1 MCPFS
6 LLFVLTSPHPS
17 LFPFRDALL
26 REGQEQISMSFWND
40 PLKVAADWLMGIF
53 TGWGMP
59 EVAAQILIG
68 FLGIFVLIS
77 LLMVLDIFLV
87 WVERKVVSRF
97 QDRIGPNRV
106 GPFGLIQ
113 PFADIIKLLIKEDIT
128 PGGAD
133 RVVYNIAPMLS
144 MMSVLILWAVVPLAP
159 RIIGVDLNIGA
170 LYIIAAGAIGTL
182 SIIMAG
188 WSSNNKFALI
198 GAFRQVAVMVSFE
211 IPMLTMLLIPTIFA
225 GSMGFNAITEAQ
237 DIWFFWLAPLAAIIF
252 LIAAI
257 AELGR
262 APFDMSE
269 GESELVAGFNTEYS
283 GMKFGMF
290 YAGELLHAF
299 TFGGFWAIL
308 FFGGYRFFGLERVSA
323 FLAIAVIIFK
333 AFIGYWIIMWIKYT
347 LMRIRIDHML
357 AFNWKFLTPLAFTLL
372 MVVALMNALL
382 KGTPTLV
389 YVAGMFL
396 SNLGL
401 GWIALEVVRSYSH
414 GEREKVEGPK
424 PVVEAVHH

>member
-1 MCPFS
+1 MN
-6 LLFVLTSPHPS
+6 
-17 LFPFRDALL
+17 
-26 REGQEQISMSFWND
+26 FWND
-40 PLKVAADWLMGIF
+40 PLKAAADWLLGIF
-53 TGWGMP
+53 TGWGMS
-59 EVAAQILIG
+59 ETLALILIG
-68 FLGIFVLIS
+68 FLGVFLLIG

-113 PFADIIKLLIKEDIT
+113 PFADIIKLIIKEDIT

-133 RVVYNIAPMLS
+133 KVVYNLAPILS

-159 RIIGVDLNIGA
+159 TFLGVDLNIGV

-198 GAFRQVAVMVSFE
+198 GAFRQVAVMISFE
-211 IPMLTMLLIPTIFA
+211 VPMLTMMLIPTIFA
-225 GSMGFNAITEAQ
+225 GSMGMNAIIQ
-237 DIWFFWLAPLAAIIF
+237 GQNVWYFWIAPLAAVIF

-262 APFDMSE
+262 APFDMAE
-269 GESELVAGFNTEYS
+269 GESELVSGFNIEYS

-299 TFGGFWAIL
+299 TFGGFLAIL
-308 FFGGYRFFGLERVSA
+308 FFGGYRFFGLEKVSP
-323 FLAIAVIIFK
+323 FLAIATLIFK
-333 AFIGYWIIMWIKYT
+333 AFVGYFIIMWVKYT
-347 LMRIRIDHML
+347 LLRIRIDHML
-357 AFNWKFLTPLAFTLL
+357 AFNWKFLTPLAFVLL
-372 MVVALMNALL
+372 MVIALMNALL
-382 KGTPTLV
+382 AGTSTWV
-389 YVAGMFL
+389 YVPVMFL
-396 SNLGL
+396 SNVVVA
-401 GWIALEVVRSYSH
+401 WIALEIARSHSLK
-414 GEREKVEGPK
+414 EREKVEGPNTAGTL
-424 PVVEAVHH
+424 VEIEAAHQ

>member
-1 MCPFS
+1 M
-6 LLFVLTSPHPS
+6 TSPHPS
-17 LFPFRDALL
+17 PEVRGAGVK
-26 REGQEQISMSFWND
+26 RMSFLQD
-40 PLKVAADWLMGIF
+40 PLKVAADWLLGIF

-59 EVAAQILIG
+59 ALAAQVLIG
-68 FLGIFVLIS
+68 FLGILLLIS

-225 GSMGFNAITEAQ
+225 GSMGFNAVIQAQ
-237 DIWFFWLAPLAAIIF
+237 YPVPFVLIAPLAAIIF

-262 APFDMSE
+262 APFDMAE
-269 GESELVAGFNTEYS
+269 GESELVAGYNTEYS

-308 FFGGYRFFGLERVSA
+308 FFGGYRFLGLEKVSA

-333 AFIGYWIIMWIKYT
+333 AFLGYWFIMWVKYT

-357 AFNWKFLTPLAFTLL
+357 GFNWKFLTPLSFTLL
-372 MVVALMNALL
+372 MVTALLNALL
-382 KGTPTLV
+382 GGTPTLF

-396 SNLGL
+396 SNIIL
-401 GWIALEVVRSYSH
+401 GWIALEIARSYSRK
-414 GEREKVEGPK
+414 ERKKVEGMK
-424 PVVEAVHH
+424 KVATT

>member
-1 MCPFS
+1 
-6 LLFVLTSPHPS
+6 
-17 LFPFRDALL
+17 
-26 REGQEQISMSFWND
+26 MSNFLQD

-59 EVAAQILIG
+59 EIAAQILIG
-68 FLGIFVLIS
+68 FLGVGLLIT

-133 RVVYNIAPMLS
+133 KVVYNIAPILS

-159 RIIGVDLNIGA
+159 RMIGVDLNIAA

-188 WSSNNKFALI
+188 WASNNKFALI
-198 GAFRQVAVMVSFE
+198 GAFRQVAVMVAFE

-225 GSMGFNAITEAQ
+225 ESMGFNAIIEAQ
-237 DIWFFWLAPLAAIIF
+237 DTWFFWLAPLGAVIF

-262 APFDMSE
+262 APFDMAE
-269 GESELVAGFNTEYS
+269 GESELVAGYNTEYS

-308 FFGGYRFFGLERVSA
+308 FFGGYRFFGLEQVSA
-323 FLAIAVIIFK
+323 FLAIAVIVFK
-333 AFIGYWIIMWIKYT
+333 AFIGYWIIMWVKYT
-347 LMRIRIDHML
+347 LLRIRIDHML
-357 AFNWKFLTPLAFTLL
+357 GFNWKFLTPLAFVLL
-372 MVVALMNALL
+372 MVVALLNALL
-382 KGTPTLV
+382 AGTPPLLYTAV
-389 YVAGMFL
+389 MFL
-396 SNLGL
+396 ANILL
-401 GWIALEVVRSYSH
+401 GWVALEMARSHSRK
-414 GEREKVEGPK
+414 ERERVEGAK
-424 PVVEAVHH
+424 QVVEAHH

>member
-1 MCPFS
+1 MN
-6 LLFVLTSPHPS
+6 
-17 LFPFRDALL
+17 
-26 REGQEQISMSFWND
+26 FWND
-40 PLKVAADWLMGIF
+40 PLKIAANWLLGIF

-59 EVAAQILIG
+59 EVIAQVLIG
-68 FLGIFVLIS
+68 FLGVLLLLS

-128 PGGAD
+128 PTGAD
-133 RVVYNIAPMLS
+133 KVVYNLAPLLS

-159 RIIGVDLNIGA
+159 TILGVDLNIGA
-170 LYIIAAGAIGTL
+170 LYIIAAGAIGAL

-188 WSSNNKFALI
+188 WASNNKYALI
-198 GAFRQVAVMVSFE
+198 GAFRQVAVLVSFE
-211 IPMLTMLLIPTIFA
+211 IPMLTTLLIPTIFA
-225 GSMGFNAITEAQ
+225 GSMGMGAITQDQ
-237 DIWFFWLAPLAAIIF
+237 DIWYVFLSPLGALIF

-262 APFDMSE
+262 APFDMGE
-269 GESELVAGFNTEYS
+269 AESELVSGYNIEYS

-308 FFGGYRFFGLERVSA
+308 FFGGYRFFGLEQVSP
-323 FLAIAVIIFK
+323 FLAVAVILFK
-333 AFIGYWIIMWIKYT
+333 AMIGYWIIMWIKYT
-347 LMRIRIDHML
+347 LLRIRIDHML
-357 AFNWKFLTPLAFTLL
+357 AFNWKFLTPLAFVLL
-372 MVVALMNALL
+372 MVTALMNALL
-382 KGTPTLV
+382 ADAPGWL
-389 YVAGMFL
+389 YISGMFL
-396 SNLGL
+396 SNVLTA
-401 GWIALEVVRSYSH
+401 WIAMEIARTVSRR
-414 GEREKVEGPK
+414 EREKLEGIK
-424 PVVEAVHH
+424 QVAEVGHS

>member
-1 MCPFS
+1 
-6 LLFVLTSPHPS
+6 
-17 LFPFRDALL
+17 
-26 REGQEQISMSFWND
+26 MSVWND
-40 PLKVAADWLMGIF
+40 PLKVAADWLTGVF
-53 TGWGMP
+53 TGWGIP
-59 EVAAQILIG
+59 EIAAQILIG
-68 FLGIFVLIS
+68 FLGIFLLIS
-77 LLMVLDIFLV
+77 LLMLLDIFLV

-128 PGGAD
+128 PSGAD
-133 RVVYNIAPMLS
+133 KVVYNLAPMLS
-144 MMSVLILWAVVPLAP
+144 MMSVLILCAVVPLAP

-188 WSSNNKFALI
+188 WASNNKYALI

-225 GSMGFNAITEAQ
+225 ESMGLNAMTEKQ
-237 DIWFFWLAPLAAIIF
+237 DIWYVWLAPLAALIF

-262 APFDMSE
+262 APFDMAE
-269 GESELVAGFNTEYS
+269 GESELVAGYNTEYS

-308 FFGGYRFFGLERVSA
+308 FFGGYRFFGLEQVSA
-323 FLAIAVIIFK
+323 FLAIAVVLFK
-333 AFIGYWIIMWIKYT
+333 AFVGYWIIMWVKYT
-347 LMRIRIDHML
+347 LLRIRIDHML
-357 AFNWKFLTPLAFTLL
+357 SFNWKFLTPLAFVLL
-372 MVVALMNALL
+372 MVVALMHALFVNSPMWL
-382 KGTPTLV
+382 YVLV
-389 YVAGMFL
+389 MFL
-396 SNLGL
+396 SNVAL
-401 GWIALEVVRSYSH
+401 GWIALEIARSYSRK
-414 GEREKVEGPK
+414 ERERVEG
-424 PVVEAVHH
+424 VVTT

>member
-1 MCPFS
+1 
-6 LLFVLTSPHPS
+6 
-17 LFPFRDALL
+17 
-26 REGQEQISMSFWND
+26 MSFWKD
-40 PLKVAADWLMGIF
+40 PLKVVADWLIGF
-53 TGWGMP
+53 LTGWGMP
-59 EVAAQILIG
+59 AVAANILIG
-68 FLGIFVLIS
+68 FLGIFLLIA
-77 LLMVLDIFLV
+77 LLMLLDIFLV

-113 PFADIIKLLIKEDIT
+113 PFADIIKLIIKEDTT

-133 RVVYNIAPMLS
+133 KVVYNIAPMLS

-211 IPMLTMLLIPTIFA
+211 IPMLSTLLIPTIFA
-225 GSMGFNAITEAQ
+225 GSMGLNAITEKQ
-237 DIWFFWLAPLAAIIF
+237 DIWFVFLAPLGALIF

-262 APFDMSE
+262 APFDMAE
-269 GESELVAGFNTEYS
+269 GESELVAGYNTEYS

-299 TFGGFWAIL
+299 TFGGFWSIL
-308 FFGGYRFFGLERVSA
+308 FFGGYRFLGLEQVSA
-323 FLAIAVIIFK
+323 FLAIAVILFK
-333 AFIGYWIIMWIKYT
+333 AFIGYWIIMWVKYT
-347 LMRIRIDHML
+347 LLRIRIDHML
-357 AFNWKFLTPLAFTLL
+357 GFNWKFLTPLSFTLL
-372 MVVALMNALL
+372 MVIALMNAILA
-382 KGTPTLV
+382 GTPILV
-389 YVAGMFL
+389 YTLGMFL
-396 SNLGL
+396 SNVVL
-401 GWIALEVVRSYSH
+401 GWIALEIARSYSRK
-414 GEREKVEGPK
+414 EREKTEGVK
-424 PVVEAVHH
+424 KVVTT